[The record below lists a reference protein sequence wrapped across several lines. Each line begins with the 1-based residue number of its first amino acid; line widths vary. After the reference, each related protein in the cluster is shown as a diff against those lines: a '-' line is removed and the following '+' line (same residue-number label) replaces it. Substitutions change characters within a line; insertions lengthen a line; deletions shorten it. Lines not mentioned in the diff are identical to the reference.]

1 MAYTMYK
8 AIKRTKSA
16 LYFQFLVRL
25 IISSRHLVSFVC
37 HLVLSHRHSSTYFT
51 SSRKTI
57 KQGKSSPISHYPF
70 SQRGK
75 ENIPFH
81 TSCTSWSHR
90 GYRHRRRD
98 SCCALCGCR
107 CSGICSIKHE
117 SQVVSECWGYLGS
130 HLDEIRLSLWVV
142 VRWRRDK
149 KGRKIG
155 DIYIQVD
162 VYPALGS
169 E

>member
-1 MAYTMYK
+1 MIARYTIYEMAYTMYK

-16 LYFQFLVRL
+16 LYFQFLVHL

-70 SQRGK
+70 SQRGR

-90 GYRHRRRD
+90 GYRHRRRG
-98 SCCALCGCR
+98 SCCALCRCR
-107 CSGICSIKHE
+107 CRCRRSSVCSVKDE
-117 SQVVSECWGYLGS
+117 FRVVSVGYLQSYLGW
-130 HLDEIRLSLWVV
+130 DWVV
-142 VRWRRDK
+142 V
-149 KGRKIG
+149 
-155 DIYIQVD
+155 
-162 VYPALGS
+162 
-169 E
+169 